1 MLKKLP
7 IGIQDFR
14 KLREENALY
23 IDKTKIIF
31 RLIDQGSYYFLSR
44 PRRFG
49 KSLLISTLD
58 AIFSG
63 EKELFKGLWI
73 EDKIEWKKHPV
84 VRIDF
89 TSDSVKKL
97 GVEKAIDEMLD
108 AHAERYEITLL
119 KTSNR
124 GRLGELVIKLHERT
138 GMQVAVLID
147 EYDKP
152 IIDNLENIEQAEE
165 NRDLLKDFY
174 GVLKPLDPHLKFVFL
189 TGVTKF
195 SKIAIFS
202 DLNNLYDITTS
213 GHYSTMLG
221 LTKEEI
227 DHAFATRIPTV
238 CKQLSLTRKE
248 FDGKLKFWYNG
259 YSWDAKNFL
268 YNPFSILRFFA
279 DTAFENYW
287 FSTGTPTFLVNFIRE
302 QGLDVTDLEKYPVNQ
317 TFFDKFDIKNI
328 DIISLLFQTGYLT
341 IKEKDEDGFF
351 ILSYPNEEVRT
362 SFSENLLESF
372 AMQSQSHLAKGMK
385 TLLTALRTN
394 DMELF
399 QAEINALFASI
410 PHQIFIA
417 KKEAYYHSIIYLIL
431 KLLGVYIET
440 EVSTSRGRLDAVV
453 KTKNF
458 LYLFEFKMLP
468 VTADEALNQIKE
480 RGYAEQYRTEE
491 FTSSHFSKMHRNDPN
506 SSKTNAREKFMVGI
520 SFDPEKKKIG
530 EMKIKP
536 F

>member
-7 IGIQDFR
+7 IGIQDFK
-14 KLREENALY
+14 KLREQNALY
-23 IDKTKIIF
+23 VDKTEIIF

-49 KSLLISTLD
+49 KSLLISTLA

-84 VRIDF
+84 IRIDF
-89 TSDSVKKL
+89 TGDSVKEL
-97 GVEKAIDEMLD
+97 GVKVAVRGMID
-108 AHAERYEITLL
+108 AHAERYGVELV
-119 KTSNR
+119 KEDNR
-124 GRLGELVIKLHERT
+124 GRMGELVMKLHKKTE
-138 GMQVAVLID
+138 MQVAVLID

-165 NRDLLKDFY
+165 NRDILKDFY

-202 DLNNLYDITTS
+202 DLNNLDDITITER
-213 GHYSTMLG
+213 YSTMLG
-221 LTKEEI
+221 LTTEEI
-227 DHAFATRIPTV
+227 DHAFANRIPDT
-238 CKQLSLTRKE
+238 CKKLALTRE
-248 FDGKLKFWYNG
+248 QFDEQLKFWYNG
-259 YSWDAKNFL
+259 YSWDTKNFV
-268 YNPFSILRFFA
+268 YNPFSILKFFINNS
-279 DTAFENYW
+279 FENFW

-302 QGLDVTDLEKYPVNQ
+302 KGLDITDLEEYPVTQ
-317 TFFDKFDIKNI
+317 TFFDKFDIKKI

-341 IKEKDEDGFF
+341 MKRKDEYGF
-351 ILSYPNEEVRT
+351 IMLSYPNEEVRGA
-362 SFSENLLESF
+362 FSDNLLESYAHQEQSEISK
-372 AMQSQSHLAKGMK
+372 AMREMMLALEENSLDIFCKEVN
-385 TLLTALRTN
+385 T
-394 DMELF
+394 
-399 QAEINALFASI
+399 LFASI

-417 KKEAYYHSIIYLIL
+417 KKEAYYHSIIYLVL

-440 EVSTSRGRLDAVV
+440 EVSTSRGRLDAVI

-458 LYLFEFKMLP
+458 LYVIEFKMLP
-468 VTADEALNQIKE
+468 VTAEQALTQIKKK
-480 RGYAEQYRTEE
+480 GYAKPYATD
-491 FTSSHFSKMHRNDPN
+491 S
-506 SSKTNAREKFMVGI
+506 REKFMIGI
-520 SFDPEKKKIG
+520 SFNPEKREIG
-530 EMKIKP
+530 EMKIEA

>member
-7 IGIQDFR
+7 IGIQDFK
-14 KLREENALY
+14 KLREQNALY
-23 IDKTKIIF
+23 IDKTEIIF

-108 AHAERYEITLL
+108 AHAERHEITLF

-124 GRLGELVIKLHERT
+124 GRLGELVIKLHEKT

-152 IIDNLENIEQAEE
+152 IIDNLQDIEQAEE
-165 NRDLLKDFY
+165 NRDILKDFY

-195 SKIAIFS
+195 SKITIFS
-202 DLNNLYDITTS
+202 DLNNLNDITIH
-213 GHYSTMLG
+213 GEYSTMLG

-227 DHAFATRIPTV
+227 DHAFANRIPET
-238 CKQLSLTRKE
+238 CKKLALTREE
-248 FDGKLKFWYNG
+248 FNGQLKSWYNG
-259 YSWDAKNFL
+259 YSWDAKNFI
-268 YNPFSILRFFA
+268 YNPFSILRFFDA
-279 DTAFENYW
+279 QSFQNFW
-287 FSTGTPTFLVNFIRE
+287 FSTGTPTFLVNFIRDK
-302 QGLDVTDLEKYPVNQ
+302 GLDVTDLEEYPVNQ

-341 IKEKDEDGFF
+341 IKRKDSYGF
-351 ILSYPNEEVRT
+351 IMLGYPNEEVRG
-362 SFSENLLESF
+362 SFSDNLLESYANKEQSEISK
-372 AMQSQSHLAKGMK
+372 AMRNMMLA
-385 TLLTALRTN
+385 LEDN
-394 DMELF
+394 DIDSF
-399 QAEINALFASI
+399 RKEINALFASI

-417 KKEAYYHSIIYLIL
+417 KKEAYYHSIIYLVL
-431 KLLGVYIET
+431 KLLGVYIDV
-440 EVSTSRGRLDAVV
+440 EVSTSRGRLDAVI
-453 KTKNF
+453 KTKEF
-458 LYLFEFKMLP
+458 LFVIEFKMLP

-480 RGYAEQYRTEE
+480 KGYAEPY
-491 FTSSHFSKMHRNDPN
+491 
-506 SSKTNAREKFMVGI
+506 KTDKREKFIIGI
-520 SFDPEKKKIG
+520 SFDPDKREIE
-530 EMKIKP
+530 EMKVER